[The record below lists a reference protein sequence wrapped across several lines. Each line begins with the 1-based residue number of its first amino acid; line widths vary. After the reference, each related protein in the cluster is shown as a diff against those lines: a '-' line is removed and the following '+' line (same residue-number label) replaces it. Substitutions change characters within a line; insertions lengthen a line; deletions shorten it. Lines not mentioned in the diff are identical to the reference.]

1 MRWLDS
7 ITNSVDINLG
17 KLWKIVKTGR
27 PGVPQS
33 MGLQKVRHDLASE
46 KQQTLLIYNRYI

>member
-7 ITNSVDINLG
+7 ITSSVDTNLG

-27 PGVPQS
+27 SGVPQS

-46 KQQTLLIYNRYI
+46 QQQTLLIYTRYL

>member
-7 ITNSVDINLG
+7 ITSSVDTNLG

-27 PGVPQS
+27 SGVPQS

-46 KQQTLLIYNRYI
+46 QQQTLLIYNRYL